1 MRISNLPLR
10 RRNIPMRENMKKKS
24 WEMLCSFFPNCLNC
38 SMRFFLVFWFVVVF
52 VFRSLHF
59 VFSHVFHSM
68 FICIIF
74 LMPNQW
80 NGNRFF
86 HLFHIG
92 ESAHE
97 FFAMKFCSN
106 CIKSSESSMSSTTIN
121 PMSEHIANRIA
132 NSLHVILIFISFY
145 WMQNEHPQQRTRA
158 NTIANGFSLW
168 NGFKSK
174 HTYRSFV
181 IFRRQQLNVEFNIH
195 IHSRLFGEHFFY
207 CT

>member
-1 MRISNLPLR
+1 
-10 RRNIPMRENMKKKS
+10 
-24 WEMLCSFFPNCLNC
+24 MLCSFFPNCLNC
-38 SMRFFLVFWFVVVF
+38 SMRFFSFFDLSSYSFFEVCILY
-52 VFRSLHF
+52 FRTF
-59 VFSHVFHSM
+59 
-68 FICIIF
+68 FIRCLFALFF
-74 LMPNQW
+74 LCQI
-80 NGNRFF
+80 NGMETVFF

-97 FFAMKFCSN
+97 FFAMKFCLN

-121 PMSEHIANRIA
+121 PIKEHIANRIA
-132 NSLHVILIFISFY
+132 NSLHVFLIFISFY

-174 HTYRSFV
+174 HTYRSLV
-181 IFRRQQLNVEFNIH
+181 VFRRQQLNVEFNIH